1 MESEHVWI
9 YDNPIRT
16 PYEKKM
22 KSILLK
28 LLHNN
33 ELAKKG
39 ARNLGLF
46 EFLKNHQFSNYKILH
61 KNILLKKNKP
71 FFKLEDSK
79 IVWEY
84 FNKQK
89 GGALTKEE
97 LEKINKDGLK
107 QLEEMKPSK
116 IKKVKEQSYQNAPVS
131 TELGTRPVED
141 TSRSAYDA
149 IVDRWLKFWFALTPQ
164 IIKEPINSIS
174 PFLYPLKTLENIPVW
189 GETLGLAVD
198 VTAQMNKNIAKMAQM
213 YTPMLMGFLP
223 IPEASTVGIIVG
235 YMISTIFIFF
245 NMIIFTTR
253 HHFGEAFKQS
263 LALIPFVGMALE
275 NMADSSDSLLGR
287 YGKARL
293 KIIQQLKDSV
303 LFTWMG
309 TIIEWTT
316 LDPYYEGDPTKDAEK
331 IKGFLNEHI
340 EKATKYGKEL
350 HANLNENL
358 NNPEKRAQTLESL
371 KQKAQDSIE
380 QVKNSKLV
388 QTLKDSTSKGLSTL
402 GTAVE
407 PPPPT
412 LSEKFSRSIGVSKEG
427 TLEKM
432 RRKASETL
440 KKGSKS
446 VIGKQAGGKGLSNI
460 KSRKSKWKTQ
470 RILKK

>member
-46 EFLKNHQFSNYKILH
+46 EFLKNHQFPNYKILH

-84 FNKQK
+84 FNKQN
-89 GGALTKEE
+89 GGALTKE
-97 LEKINKDGLK
+97 
-107 QLEEMKPSK
+107 
-116 IKKVKEQSYQNAPVS
+116 QSYQNSPVS
-131 TELGTRPVED
+131 TELGTQPVED

-164 IIKEPINSIS
+164 FIKEPINSIS

-213 YTPMLMGFLP
+213 YTPMIMGFLP

-275 NMADSSDSLLGR
+275 NMADSSDGLLGR

-350 HANLNENL
+350 RANLKDESGRQLLLDRAKELGENTL
-358 NNPEKRAQTLESL
+358 QKSKELGEKALQKSKELALKARDKVGIEKQPLLARQMNTKSSSSL
-371 KQKAQDSIE
+371 KSY
-380 QVKNSKLV
+380 
-388 QTLKDSTSKGLSTL
+388 
-402 GTAVE
+402 GT
-407 PPPPT
+407 
-412 LSEKFSRSIGVSKEG
+412 
-427 TLEKM
+427 
-432 RRKASETL
+432 
-440 KKGSKS
+440 
-446 VIGKQAGGKGLSNI
+446 GKGLSNI

>member
-46 EFLKNHQFSNYKILH
+46 EFLKNHQFPNYKILH
-61 KNILLKKNKP
+61 KNILLQKNKP

-116 IKKVKEQSYQNAPVS
+116 RKKVKEQSYQNAPVS
-131 TELGTRPVED
+131 TELGTQSVED

-164 IIKEPINSIS
+164 FIKEPINSIS

-213 YTPMLMGFLP
+213 YTPMIMGFLP

-275 NMADSSDSLLGR
+275 NMADSSDGLLGR

-350 HANLNENL
+350 HANLKDESGRQLLLDRAKELGEN
-358 NNPEKRAQTLESL
+358 
-371 KQKAQDSIE
+371 
-380 QVKNSKLV
+380 
-388 QTLKDSTSKGLSTL
+388 
-402 GTAVE
+402 
-407 PPPPT
+407 
-412 LSEKFSRSIGVSKEG
+412 
-427 TLEKM
+427 
-432 RRKASETL
+432 TL
-440 KKGSKS
+440 KKSKELGEKALQKS
-446 VIGKQAGGKGLSNI
+446 KELALKARDKVGIEKQPLLASQTNTKSSSSLKSYGTGKGLSNI